1 MKILVIASTIDLKH
15 KLGCTPAWWQLLKAL
30 NEIGNDVI
38 VIPYLGNAIDTL
50 WWRSYE
56 NPCNMESLLY
66 NSYLEGKK
74 KKGVAPSKK
83 GILSPVSNELIEH
96 YIKPKW
102 EKRIKLVLDKEKDID
117 FILFM
122 NVPLNHINGIA
133 SKIKKEYCIPIAYY
147 DGDMPTILPKY
158 TVERGFKF
166 NYYEGAD
173 LSEYDVF
180 FTNSKGVIP
189 DLNEMGARN
198 VTPLYYAADPDI
210 FKPVDV
216 KEQDIDVSF
225 YGHGNELREE
235 WMTKM
240 ITIPSKKMESAKF
253 SIAGSGFN
261 IDLGNAKIIPD
272 LPMNAL
278 GAYCCRSKIC
288 LNITR
293 WSHTKIYAS
302 ATARIFELAAFG
314 ACIVSQPY
322 NGIEEWFD
330 VGKDLI
336 VVNNEEEAIETYD
349 QLLLDDQ
356 LRNDLGNRIR
366 QKVLKEHSYRNRAL
380 TVINS
385 IRRNIAS

>member
-1 MKILVIASTIDLKH
+1 MKILVISSTIDLKH

-38 VIPYLGNAIDTL
+38 VIPYLGHAIDTL

-56 NPCNMESLLY
+56 NPCNRESRLY

-74 KKGVAPSKK
+74 RTGVAPSKK
-83 GILSPVSNELIEH
+83 GILSPVSTELIER

-102 EKRIKLVLDKEKDID
+102 EKRIRQVLNQEKDIG

-122 NVPLNHINGIA
+122 NVPLNHITGIA
-133 SKIKKEYCIPIAYY
+133 TQIKNEYHLPIAYY
-147 DGDMPTILPKY
+147 DGDMPTILPNY
-158 TVERGFKF
+158 TVDRGFKF
-166 NYYEGAD
+166 NYYEGSD
-173 LSEYDVF
+173 PSEYDVF

-189 DLNEMGARN
+189 DLQSMGAKN

-210 FKPVDV
+210 FKPVSV

-240 ITIPSKKMESAKF
+240 ITIPSKKMESVKF
-253 SIAGSGFN
+253 SLAGSGFN

-293 WSHTKIYAS
+293 WSHTKVYAS

-330 VGKDLI
+330 VGKELL
-336 VVNNEEEAIETYD
+336 VVNSENEAIEVYNRLLANEDERRQMSERVRKRVLKDHTYKT
-349 QLLLDDQ
+349 
-356 LRNDLGNRIR
+356 RAETIIKAI
-366 QKVLKEHSYRNRAL
+366 QKVGH
-380 TVINS
+380 
-385 IRRNIAS
+385 

>member
-38 VIPYLGNAIDTL
+38 VIPYLGHAIDTL

-66 NSYLEGKK
+66 NSYLDGKK
-74 KKGVAPSKK
+74 RKGVAPSKK
-83 GILSPVSNELIEH
+83 GVLSPISDELIEH

-102 EKRIKLVLDKEKDID
+102 EKRIKLVLDKEKDVD
-117 FILFM
+117 FIFFM
-122 NVPLNHINGIA
+122 NVPLNHITGIA
-133 SKIKKEYCIPIAYY
+133 SKIKKEYHIPIAYY

-158 TVERGFKF
+158 TVDRGFKF

-189 DLNEMGARN
+189 DLKEMGARN

-210 FKPVDV
+210 FKPVEV

-235 WMTKM
+235 WMTKL

-253 SIAGSGFN
+253 NVAGSGFN

-278 GAYCCRSKIC
+278 GAYCCRSKIN

-322 NGIEEWFD
+322 TGIEEWFD
-330 VGKDLI
+330 IGKDLI
-336 VVNNEEEAIETYD
+336 IINNENEAIDTYIR
-349 QLLLDDQ
+349 LLLSNEDRHK
-356 LRNDLGNRIR
+356 LSRNIR
-366 QKVLKEHSYRNRAL
+366 QRVLRDHTYQNRAY
-380 TVINS
+380 TVINK
-385 IRRNIAS
+385 IKR

>member
-1 MKILVIASTIDLKH
+1 MKILVIASTIDLKQ

-30 NEIGNDVI
+30 NEIGNDII

-56 NPCNMESLLY
+56 NPCNMESLIY
-66 NSYLEGKK
+66 NFYLEGKK
-74 KKGVAPSKK
+74 RNGVAPGKK
-83 GILSPVSNELIEH
+83 DILSPLSDELIEH

-102 EKRIKLVLDKEKDID
+102 EKRIRQVLDREKDID
-117 FILFM
+117 FIFFM
-122 NVPLNHINGIA
+122 NVPLNHITGIA
-133 SKIKKEYCIPIAYY
+133 SKIKQEYHIGIAYY

-158 TVERGFKF
+158 SVERGFKF
-166 NYYEGAD
+166 NYYDGAD
-173 LSEYDVF
+173 LTEYDIF

-189 DLNEMGARN
+189 DLHDMGARN
-198 VTPLYYAADPDI
+198 ITPLYYAADPTI

-225 YGHGNELREE
+225 YGHGNELRQE

-240 ITIPSKKMESAKF
+240 ITIPSKKMGSTKF
-253 SIAGSGFN
+253 NIAGSGFN
-261 IDLGNAKIIPD
+261 IDLGNATIIPD
-272 LPMNAL
+272 LPMNSL

-293 WSHTKIYAS
+293 WSHTNIYAS

-322 NGIEEWFD
+322 KGLEEWFD
-330 VGKDLI
+330 VGRDLL
-336 VVNNEEEAIETYD
+336 VVNNANEAIDTYTR
-349 QLLLDDQ
+349 LISSSDDRCK
-356 LRNDLGNRIR
+356 LSDNIR
-366 QKVLKEHSYRNRAL
+366 QKVLKDHTYQNRAY
-380 TVINS
+380 TVVNS
-385 IRRNIAS
+385 AKKVAS